1 MAQIRYYRIF
11 DIGREID
18 LDRLEVALAQSHAIS
33 RAGFL
38 RIKPK
43 SIMMESPPLQLRLG
57 PVAINTGDRSV
68 EMDTV
73 ARIYDVGVISLCFIA
88 GELSTGSMEEIG
100 FLFAGQEGLSGH
112 FNEKLSAV
120 HQILAPHLP
129 KITVDPAFFEDYT
142 IFVTDRP
149 GEPGDPSPLLLGDRE
164 PVSLAIRE
172 ETLRYSLSYREDDL
186 VILSWDAALLVNPE
200 PPTDLLDLIEYAN
213 VQVFELRYYDREL
226 AHQMEKM
233 YGDMEQADRM
243 TRFRRMR
250 RYHVIMAEIMEI
262 YAEISEIIE
271 KVNNLIKVTEDVYYA
286 KVYATALTVF
296 RSGQWSKSVTRKIEV
311 LRNNYSMLSDEVR
324 IQHSYFLEWVIIILI
339 TLEFSLAIWQYF
351 SS

>member
-11 DIGREID
+11 DIGRDID
-18 LDRLEVALAQSHAIS
+18 LDRLEAALAERHATS

-57 PVAINTGDRSV
+57 PVAITAGEGSV
-68 EMDTV
+68 EMETV
-73 ARIYDVGVISLCFIA
+73 ARIFDVGVISLCFIT
-88 GELSTGSMEEIG
+88 GNLSSESMNEIG
-100 FLFAGQEGLSGH
+100 FLFAGQEGLAGY
-112 FNEKLSAV
+112 FNEKLGAV

-129 KITVDPAFFEDYT
+129 GITINTAFFEDYT

-149 GEPGDPSPLLLGDRE
+149 GEIGDPSMLLLGERE
-164 PVSLAIRE
+164 PVSFAMRE
-172 ETLRYSLSYREDDL
+172 ETLRYSLSYREDDH
-186 VILSWDAALLVNPE
+186 VILSWDAALLANPE

-226 AHQMEKM
+226 SFQMEKM

-271 KVNNLIKVTEDVYYA
+271 RVNNLIKVTEDVYYA
-286 KVYATALTVF
+286 RVYATALTVF
-296 RSGQWSKSVTRKIEV
+296 RSDPWSKSVTKKIEV
-311 LRNNYSMLSDEVR
+311 LRDNYSMLSDEVR
-324 IQHSYFLEWVIIILI
+324 IQHSYFLEWVIIVLI
-339 TLEFSLAIWQYF
+339 ALELSFAIWEYLVI
-351 SS
+351 